1 MSTVSDLYKAM
12 EILRNGGLVGIPTE
26 TVYGLA
32 GDIRSESAISDIF
45 RVKGRPSFNPLI
57 IHIGDPGQLDELV
70 SHIPPLAKTL
80 MNHFW
85 PGPLTLI
92 LPKSRDVSL
101 QITGGLETVAVRMPA
116 HPLTLE
122 LLQKGNLALAAPSA
136 NPFGRVSPTT
146 AEHVRGYF
154 NPEEVFVLDGGP
166 CDKGIESTIIGFDDG
181 GRPVLYRQGS
191 VSREAVEAVAGPV
204 TMHTMEN
211 DQPLSPGML
220 TRHYS
225 PGADSVLTTNL
236 MAAIREHEGK
246 RIGVLSLGPA
256 SSLEGVEHWEY
267 LSASA
272 DLEEA
277 MRNLYAAMH
286 RLDRAALD
294 ILLFERMP
302 DEGLGCSIND
312 RLQRATAR

>member
-1 MSTVSDLYKAM
+1 MPAASDLNIAID
-12 EILRNGGLVGIPTE
+12 ILRKGGLVGIPTE

-57 IHIGDPGQLDELV
+57 VHIGDRGQLVGLV
-70 SHIPPLAKTL
+70 RNIPSLAQVL
-80 MNHFW
+80 MDHFW

-92 LPKSRDVSL
+92 FPKSREVSL

-122 LLQKGNLALAAPSA
+122 LLQRGDLALAAPSA

-146 AEHVRGYF
+146 AEHVRRYF
-154 NPEEVFVLDGGP
+154 NEKEVFVLDGGP
-166 CDKGIESTIIGFDDG
+166 CAKGIESTIIGFDTDD
-181 GRPVLYRQGS
+181 RPVMYRQGS
-191 VSREAVEAVAGPV
+191 VSREAAESVAGPV
-204 TMHTMEN
+204 IMHTMED

-236 MAAIREHEGK
+236 MASIFEHKGK
-246 RIGVLSLGPA
+246 RIGVLSLGSA
-256 SSLEGVEHWEY
+256 SSQEGVAHWEC
-267 LSASA
+267 LSPSG

-286 RLDRAALD
+286 RLDKAALD

-302 DEGLGCSIND
+302 DKGLGCSIND
-312 RLQRATAR
+312 RLQRATAK

>member
-1 MSTVSDLYKAM
+1 
-12 EILRNGGLVGIPTE
+12 
-26 TVYGLA
+26 
-32 GDIRSESAISDIF
+32 
-45 RVKGRPSFNPLI
+45 
-57 IHIGDPGQLDELV
+57 V

-92 LPKSRDVSL
+92 LPKSREVSL
-101 QITGGLETVAVRMPA
+101 QITGGLGTVAVRMPA

-146 AEHVRGYF
+146 AEHVRRYF

-166 CDKGIESTIIGFDDG
+166 CDKGIESTIVGFDED

-256 SSLEGVEHWEY
+256 SYREGVEHWEY
-267 LSASA
+267 LSASG

-294 ILLFERMP
+294 ILIFERMP